1 MNNTKSLSEYDMDWG
16 DENNN
21 LSFWWHL
28 VQYRINTEVAIEV
41 RSIRGIVDSSC
52 EHDFFSGVCRYTRT
66 HYRDS
71 EPTNPVSYSL
81 KLRA

>member
-28 VQYRINTEVAIEV
+28 VQYRIIKV
-41 RSIRGIVDSSC
+41 R
-52 EHDFFSGVCRYTRT
+52 
-66 HYRDS
+66 
-71 EPTNPVSYSL
+71 
-81 KLRA
+81 